1 VRQTSEWNEYHIPDS
16 TLIPLDQPAG
26 RQNEV
31 PRDREVV
38 VVCRSGNRSGKVRE
52 ILMKAG
58 FTKVTNMQGGLLQW
72 RADGFPTTRGK
83 IDLPAQLKDGIDF
96 SEITFED

>member
-1 VRQTSEWNEYHIPDS
+1 
-16 TLIPLDQPAG
+16 
-26 RQNEV
+26 
-31 PRDREVV
+31 
-38 VVCRSGNRSGKVRE
+38 
-52 ILMKAG
+52 MKAG